1 MSENELEFGNKVGYH
16 KMQEIIRRR
25 VRHPFNALDTL
36 KDKVHEQLSQDGI
49 SMKWWQSEYC
59 DRTYIIILQMRNI
72 EVEFNLMFHEYT
84 YSVSAGNECPDSL
97 LDTMLEKLD
106 ACIHY

>member
-1 MSENELEFGNKVGYH
+1 MMS
-16 KMQEIIRRR
+16 RR

-36 KDKVHEQLSQDGI
+36 KDSIHEQLGHEGVSVN
-49 SMKWWQSEYC
+49 WEQSEYC
-59 DRTYIIILQMRNI
+59 DKTFILMLRMRNV

-84 YSVSAGNECPDSL
+84 YSLSAGNNCSDAL
-97 LDTMLEKLD
+97 LDTMLEKID